1 LKKEITSMRPMMDD
15 TNDLFVKDNRWN
27 FAKLYRD
34 RADYSAN
41 ILRGAL
47 FTASTAMIGFIVA
60 NKTGAD
66 LRAHVVPLSLV
77 GFGWALTLVSWDIQK
92 GKAIRRY
99 DALRGIESR
108 LPTTGRIRARL
119 ANLPNYKIDR
129 IAAWAIGIGGAI
141 EIIIRM

>member
-1 LKKEITSMRPMMDD
+1 MRPMIDD
-15 TNDLFVKDNRWN
+15 TNDTFVKDNRWK

-47 FTASTAMIGFIVA
+47 FTASTALIGFIVA

-99 DALRGIESR
+99 DAVRRGEARSAMSR
-108 LPTTGRIRARL
+108 H
-119 ANLPNYKIDR
+119 LPNYIIDR
-129 IAAWAIGIGGAI
+129 IAAWAIGIGGSI
-141 EIIIRM
+141 EILIRM